1 MQQRQVRY
9 YITQD
14 EDQAIVRSVP
24 ISRRVQSVLAQEER
38 ISAQTEEPQTMQPE
52 RSTVA
57 ERVRSVVRRGGSAG
71 RR

>member
-24 ISRRVQSVLAQEER
+24 ISRRAQSVSVPEER
-38 ISAQTEEPQTMQPE
+38 LVAQSEEPQTGQPE
-52 RSTVA
+52 RNTVA
-57 ERVRSVVRRGGSAG
+57 ERVRSVVRRSGNAG

>member
-24 ISRRVQSVLAQEER
+24 ITRRAQSVLAPEER
-38 ISAQTEEPQTMQPE
+38 IAAQAEEPQTTQSE
-52 RSTVA
+52 RATVA
-57 ERVRSVVRRGGSAG
+57 ERVRSVVRRSGSAG

>member
-9 YITQD
+9 YITQN

-24 ISRRVQSVLAQEER
+24 ISRRAQSVMAPEER
-38 ISAQTEEPQTMQPE
+38 IVVQTEETQITEPE
-52 RSTVA
+52 RTTVA
-57 ERVRSVVRRGGSAG
+57 ERVRSAVRRGGSAG

>member
-24 ISRRVQSVLAQEER
+24 ISRRAQSVLAPEER
-38 ISAQTEEPQTMQPE
+38 IAAQTEEPQTSQPE
-52 RSTVA
+52 RTTVA
-57 ERVRSVVRRGGSAG
+57 ERVRSVVRRSGSVG

>member
-24 ISRRVQSVLAQEER
+24 ISRRAQSVMAPEER
-38 ISAQTEEPQTMQPE
+38 ISAQTEETQTAEPE
-52 RSTVA
+52 RTTVA
-57 ERVRSVVRRGGSAG
+57 ERVRSAVRRGGSAG